1 MKKYL
6 EIAKRLRILRG
17 KKTQTNFSKEIGAKL
32 RTYQNYEAGERVPHI
47 HILTRTAELCGTTTD
62 WILTGDL
69 NIEKARIVERAKAA
83 IYLEEIAEKIEGVIE
98 REERLLYTGVKEEA
112 PTYVIDESRFEEKQ
126 FIHILRGWIEEKK
139 QDERIKYW
147 MLPDST
153 KKLID
158 NVIEILESGNEVII
172 DPLKA
177 NIKIFLEAVRTQKKT
192 DEDKGGVKNEA

>member
-32 RTYQNYEAGERVPHI
+32 RTYQNYEAGERAPHI
-47 HILTRTAELCGTTTD
+47 HILTKIAELCGTTTD

-83 IYLEEIAEKIEGVIE
+83 MYLEEIVDKLEGVIK
-98 REERLLYTGVKEEA
+98 REEKLLYVGVKEGA
-112 PTYVIDESRFEEKQ
+112 PAYGIDESRLEEKR

-158 NVIEILESGNEVII
+158 NMVEILESGNEERITV
-172 DPLKA
+172 LKA
-177 NIKIFLEAVRTQKKT
+177 NIKDSLSAVRDKKK
-192 DEDKGGVKNEA
+192 DENKGGD